1 MKKGQKRKRSKIELN
16 RVYTLS
22 DFIRRKDG
30 TNEMLVKQ
38 EFADTSTVAT
48 KTLCMLT
55 DDVDVV
61 EDALKDWLDK
71 QAESKG
77 STVIRNVQHHNTW
90 DGDSVGIWIN
100 FTGNH
105 SHDNFKAFYVE
116 GMQGRQADADRLMVI
131 IQKYSFQL

>member
-1 MKKGQKRKRSKIELN
+1 MKKGQKRKCSAIELN
-16 RVYTLS
+16 RVYALS

-38 EFADTSTVAT
+38 EFADTSAVAT

-90 DGDSVGIWIN
+90 DVGIWIN
-100 FTGNH
+100 FTGTH
-105 SHDNFKAFYVE
+105 PRDNFKTFYVR
-116 GMQGRQADADRLMVI
+116 GMEGRQADADRLMDI

>member
-1 MKKGQKRKRSKIELN
+1 MKRGEKRKRSAIELN
-16 RVYTLS
+16 RVYALS

-30 TNEMLVKQ
+30 TNEMLVMQ
-38 EFADTSTVAT
+38 ESVDTSSIAAE
-48 KTLCMLT
+48 TLCMLT
-55 DDVDVV
+55 DDINVV

-90 DGDSVGIWIN
+90 DGGIWIN

-105 SHDNFKAFYVE
+105 PRDNFKTFYVR
-116 GMQGRQADADRLMVI
+116 GMEGRQADTDRLMDI
-131 IQKYSFQL
+131 IHRYSFQL